1 MKSWPAHKK
10 KHREEVQQKI
20 GSRLGD
26 LHRGLKKLQDPS
38 TGDGKGKKVKKSK
51 VQLVI
56 EARDNLQKRIVETPT
71 DQHNWDMKKIEKLL
85 TQIET
90 ELKK

>member
-1 MKSWPAHKK
+1 
-10 KHREEVQQKI
+10 
-20 GSRLGD
+20 
-26 LHRGLKKLQDPS
+26 LQDPS